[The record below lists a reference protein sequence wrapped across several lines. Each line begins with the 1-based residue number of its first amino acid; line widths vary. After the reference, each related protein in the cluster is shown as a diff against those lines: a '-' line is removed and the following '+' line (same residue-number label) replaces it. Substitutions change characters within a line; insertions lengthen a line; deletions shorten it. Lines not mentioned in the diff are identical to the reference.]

1 MVPSTT
7 ASWATIRRYHKLLI
21 LSSMVL
27 LWTTIAISA
36 IYLFLSTSS
45 DPTRSGWTPARA
57 AGTGP
62 VSLGEATGVAA
73 ADLAL
78 PSATSSS
85 EISREA
91 RLMELLESLDGGGAS
106 QLSSSQREALE
117 RRLSSALLALE
128 RADHPYDV
136 ATPDG
141 RGDGAAEAG
150 GEAGEG
156 EEGDMS
162 VGGQGEGE
170 GEGEAR
176 PAEGLGM
183 PGAAEGEG

>member
-1 MVPSTT
+1 MRRLLLRMVPSTT

-27 LWTTIAISA
+27 LWTMIALSA

-73 ADLAL
+73 ADSAL

-106 QLSSSQREALE
+106 HLSSSQREALE

-128 RADHPYDV
+128 RACRRCRSL
-136 ATPDG
+136 T
-141 RGDGAAEAG
+141 
-150 GEAGEG
+150 
-156 EEGDMS
+156 S
-162 VGGQGEGE
+162 
-170 GEGEAR
+170 
-176 PAEGLGM
+176 L
-183 PGAAEGEG
+183 